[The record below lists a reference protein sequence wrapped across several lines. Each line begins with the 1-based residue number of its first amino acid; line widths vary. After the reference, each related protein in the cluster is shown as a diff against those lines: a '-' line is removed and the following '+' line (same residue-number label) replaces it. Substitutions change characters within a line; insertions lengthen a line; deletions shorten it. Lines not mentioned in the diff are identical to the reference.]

1 MVWLIYPADK
11 SLSTMNKHNLNVL
24 SCKEDR
30 DLLLNLYLLN
40 IILKATQFLEL
51 QCFRLLRC
59 SVFAMY
65 AS

>member
-40 IILKATQFLEL
+40 IVLKAT
-51 QCFRLLRC
+51 
-59 SVFAMY
+59 
-65 AS
+65 